1 MFHIKSKCVIVS
13 KLYKIFMKWISY
25 YISVIFFA
33 ISIFSVKSN
42 HVCKTFVNIFCT
54 NCNISSNWRKN
65 TGTVWKSSTKSD
77 HDDFFPSNHFTKIGE
92 FWFSQMHVFIY
103 LGGISTSNWWN
114 ISCREGFEVKFIHNE
129 VFKPLNINMSIFLP
143 KMGYF
148 QKHITSSSVH
158 LRQVFQHWKIGWTLF
173 FQL

>member
-1 MFHIKSKCVIVS
+1 MGNSLSRNFGKNFVKVTVLLSIINCYTFDLTKYFFGERNFFH
-13 KLYKIFMKWISY
+13 
-25 YISVIFFA
+25 
-33 ISIFSVKSN
+33 FS
-42 HVCKTFVNIFCT
+42 HF
-54 NCNISSNWRKN
+54 
-65 TGTVWKSSTKSD
+65 TVWKSSTKSD

-92 FWFSQMHVFIY
+92 FWLSQMHVFIY
-103 LGGISTSNWWN
+103 LRGISTSNWWN

>member
-1 MFHIKSKCVIVS
+1 MIWYDDIRSNFCYTYFSSVSYLKLQKWKINLTFTKKSSIHGYIHTVS
-13 KLYKIFMKWISY
+13 K
-25 YISVIFFA
+25 
-33 ISIFSVKSN
+33 
-42 HVCKTFVNIFCT
+42 
-54 NCNISSNWRKN
+54 SSA
-65 TGTVWKSSTKSD
+65 KSD

-129 VFKPLNINMSIFLP
+129 VFKLLNINMSIFLP